1 LKFNTFSKKSPLLK
15 SVFTYTHSKLAC
27 LLVSSTMTPS
37 IVNLIKGLGF
47 ENDFNSVKS
56 FFEIFETDFL
66 AFSNAGKASYK
77 SLLTS

>member
-1 LKFNTFSKKSPLLK
+1 
-15 SVFTYTHSKLAC
+15 
-27 LLVSSTMTPS
+27 MTPS

-66 AFSNAGKASYK
+66 AFSKAGKASCK